1 MRRFSLGLGGLRHFF
16 WVACGVSRYA
26 HECSPSGFSL
36 SLSLSLP
43 PSLPPMHTSHR
54 NAQLVTSHQM
64 VQAVPAGGC
73 VLSQGVSQ
81 QQSKHH
87 TIARCELRT
96 SVFKGENHPNGYG
109 SKTAGDLKTIPVN
122 WEQLQKSSFQLSTCL
137 NNFSAH
143 DGLGCLREPLH
154 PKATASTSH

>member
-1 MRRFSLGLGGLRHFF
+1 MFCFPEGFLTHQGKTRLRLFF
-16 WVACGVSRYA
+16 WLPVVFLGMLTNAVQVVFLG
-26 HECSPSGFSL
+26 L
-36 SLSLSLP
+36 SLSLS
-43 PSLPPMHTSHR
+43 PMHTSHR

-109 SKTAGDLKTIPVN
+109 SKTAGDLKAIPVN
-122 WEQLQKSSFQLSTCL
+122 WEQLLKSSFQ
-137 NNFSAH
+137 H
-143 DGLGCLREPLH
+143 V
-154 PKATASTSH
+154 

>member
-1 MRRFSLGLGGLRHFF
+1 MCLRRVLLSRGVFNPPRENKTHAAFF
-16 WVACGVSRYA
+16 FGFWGPETFFLVACGVSRYA
-26 HECSPSGFSL
+26 HECSPSGFSRHL
-36 SLSLSLP
+36 SLSLS
-43 PSLPPMHTSHR
+43 PMHTSHR

-109 SKTAGDLKTIPVN
+109 SKTAGDLKAILVN
-122 WEQLQKSSFQLSTCL
+122 WEQLLKSSFQ
-137 NNFSAH
+137 H
-143 DGLGCLREPLH
+143 V
-154 PKATASTSH
+154 